1 VTERNE
7 DEDEVPEV
15 RVRDMRLDGDCPAAV
30 RDTAHVFDLAIDFS
44 HSPQEITAALT
55 ALFQE
60 AIDSHRWA
68 RRQGTAGRPSA
79 T

>member
-1 VTERNE
+1 MTEA
-7 DEDEVPEV
+7 EVPEV
-15 RVRDMRLDGDCPAAV
+15 RVRAVRLDDDTPAAV
-30 RDTAHVFDLAIDFS
+30 RDTTGVFDLAIDFS
-44 HSPQEITAALT
+44 HSPDEITAALT

-68 RRQGTAGRPSA
+68 RRQGTAGRTPA